1 LATVVKPTKV
11 EEFTVVDLKKA
22 YAMSPDPN
30 ARTAVR
36 ATFDLRG
43 GAWCKFIWTYNT
55 IVEMHD
61 VVILVH
67 APLNCTSCM
76 RTYKVSLYYNWGNP
90 FMHSPTT
97 DMKKNQV
104 IFGSEEELQNAIL
117 AVDRDYKPKLIAI
130 ITGCAPGM
138 TLDDVGRV
146 MEQAQ
151 PQVKARLWHIP
162 SSGFDY
168 KNNGYFEDVLPMF
181 AELMES
187 QPSVHK
193 DWVNI
198 LGNNKE
204 PYCRARDGVPG
215 YDKGHNFIND
225 SEEMGRL
232 IEAMGLKV
240 HVVIAGD
247 SYDEMRTAPAAAVNT
262 ITCASYGMP
271 LAKAMEEKF
280 GTPFV
285 PLAQPLGPESTA
297 KWMRMLGD
305 VTDHREEAERAIKAE
320 YEAIKPIWESCKAM
334 VQGKTV
340 LIAGSANRPFS
351 IGRMCQELG
360 MNVVQLGHPFQLK
373 IKGMDVEHW
382 LSTGYNPRYAISD
395 DSRRIA
401 GANIKALMDQL
412 HLSDDEVIYMYCD
425 FPAYARAGSFDA
437 ANVARADTSVHLRR
451 SANWPSR
458 GGGLGFRGAAGTCL
472 MMMEA
477 VKAAKRKRAPTLQ
490 GRLYGK
496 ALEV

>member
-1 LATVVKPTKV
+1 MATVVRPERADQITI
-11 EEFTVVDLKKA
+11 TDLRTA
-22 YAMSPDPN
+22 YSMAPDPN
-30 ARTAVR
+30 ARAAVR
-36 ATFDLRG
+36 TAFDVRG
-43 GAWCKFIWTYNT
+43 TAWCKFIYTYNT
-55 IVEMHD
+55 VVEMHD
-61 VVILVH
+61 VIILVH

-97 DMKKNQV
+97 DMKKSQV
-104 IFGSEEELQNAIL
+104 IFGSEEELLKAIL
-117 AVDRDYKPKLIAI
+117 AVDRDYKPKLIVI
-130 ITGCAPGM
+130 LTGCAPGM
-138 TLDDVGRV
+138 TLDDVSRV

-151 PQVKARLWHIP
+151 SRTTARLWHIP
-162 SSGFDY
+162 SAGFDY
-168 KNNGYFEDVLPMF
+168 KNNGYFEDVLPLF
-181 AELMES
+181 AELMEP
-187 QPSVHK
+187 QPVVHK

-204 PYCRARDGVPG
+204 PYCRAREGRPA
-215 YDKGHNFIND
+215 YHKGHNFVND

-240 HVVIAGD
+240 HCVIAGD
-247 SYDEMRTAPAAAVNT
+247 SYDEIRTAPGSAVNT
-262 ITCASYGMP
+262 ITCASYGIP

-285 PLAQPLGPESTA
+285 PLAQPLGPVSTSA
-297 KWMRMLGD
+297 WLRMLGQL
-305 VTDHREEAERAIKAE
+305 TEHQEEAERVIKEE
-320 YEAIKPIWESCKAM
+320 YEAIRPIWETCQEM
-334 VQGKTV
+334 VRGKTA
-340 LIAGSANRPFS
+340 LIAGQANRPFS

-360 MNVVQLGHPFQLK
+360 MKVVQVGHPMQLK
-373 IKGMDVEHW
+373 FKGMDVEHW
-382 LSTGYNPRYAISD
+382 LSTGYNPGYAIT
-395 DSRRIA
+395 DSRRLA
-401 GANIKALMDQL
+401 GADMKELMDTL
-412 HLSDDEVIYMYCD
+412 GLGDDEAVYMYCD

-477 VKAAKRKRAPTLQ
+477 IKAARRKTSPTLQ

-496 ALEV
+496 ALDA